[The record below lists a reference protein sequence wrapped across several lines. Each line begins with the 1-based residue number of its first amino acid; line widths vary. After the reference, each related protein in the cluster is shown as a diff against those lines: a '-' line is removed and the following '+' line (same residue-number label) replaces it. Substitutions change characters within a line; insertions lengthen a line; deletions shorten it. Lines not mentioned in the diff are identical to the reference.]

1 MAGHEATLRPVS
13 KSETLPITE
22 RILARLGRPKWLWV
36 ALWSLIPVVSPL
48 VFSSAVGTAERPIE
62 PDAFIDL
69 VATQAAISYACLVF
83 LVGGGV
89 LTKEIAVLRDRTL
102 VSLPMYDRTS
112 CSARPAASAARSSSR
127 RSARRS

>member
-1 MAGHEATLRPVS
+1 MAM
-13 KSETLPITE
+13 
-22 RILARLGRPKWLWV
+22 GRP
-36 ALWSLIPVVSPL
+36 L
-48 VFSSAVGTAERPIE
+48 VIDPGRVTTGVLVGGRDRERPIE

-89 LTKEIAVLRDRTL
+89 TARSRSFGTESL